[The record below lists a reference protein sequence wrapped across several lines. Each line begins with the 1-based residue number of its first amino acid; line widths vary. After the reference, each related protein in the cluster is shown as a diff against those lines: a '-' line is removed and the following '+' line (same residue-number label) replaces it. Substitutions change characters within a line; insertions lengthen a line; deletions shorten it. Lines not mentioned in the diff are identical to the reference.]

1 MNDIFDERRPKWWNA
16 VAVVLA
22 AFAPTSVALADIISD
37 RSTPE
42 LQLPAAG
49 SDSLEER
56 VGVRTG
62 ALEWYP
68 AVSTALAYDSNLFA
82 TDGPRTAEG
91 LSVTEAT
98 VALQSD
104 SSSLQTEGAAF
115 LRARRFARTSDQ
127 DTTEGGAALRL
138 ATPEGLANR
147 VTARLRA
154 DRRFE
159 SRTDVETPDIRPVS
173 LYDEVRADADYR
185 HVFSRFTLQ
194 PSVSAGQIQYGQSSQ
209 RFRDRSSY
217 SGELRGAY
225 ALTPDFSLVASGRYG
240 RDAFRGSS
248 PFVASANTGAAL
260 VGMHVA
266 LPEVL
271 ELELL
276 GGYFK
281 RRFDHDAGGISGVSL
296 QGALTWYPTRLL
308 TVRSA
313 LLREDEPT
321 GLPGALA
328 KVRTEASVELR
339 HEYSRAF
346 DLFVRGKRVTDDFKV
361 VQRKDK
367 AFAGEAGA
375 QYRITSHWH
384 VEFEYD
390 YAARDTA
397 QLGSSFSRHVVSLA
411 FIGRL

>member
-1 MNDIFDERRPKWWNA
+1 MA
-16 VAVVLA
+16 VALATLAPVSA
-22 AFAPTSVALADIISD
+22 AFADMISD

-42 LQLPAAG
+42 LQLPAEG
-49 SDSLEER
+49 SNLPDER

-62 ALEWYP
+62 AFEWYP

-98 VALQSD
+98 VALQGD
-104 SSSLQTEGAAF
+104 TSSLQTQGAAF

-127 DTTEGGAALRL
+127 NTTEGGAALRL
-138 ATPEGLANR
+138 ATPAGLSNQ

-173 LYDEVRADADYR
+173 LYDEARADVDYR
-185 HVFSRFTLQ
+185 HVFNRFTLQ
-194 PSVSAGQIQYGQSSQ
+194 PSVSAGRIQYDQSSQ
-209 RFRDRSSY
+209 RFRDRSY
-217 SGELRGAY
+217 YTGELRGAY
-225 ALTPDFSLVASGRYG
+225 ALTPDVSLVASGRYG
-240 RDAFRGSS
+240 RDAFRSES
-248 PFVASANTGAAL
+248 PLVASANTGAAL
-260 VGMHVA
+260 VGLHVA
-266 LPEVL
+266 IPEVL

-281 RRFDHDAGGISGVSL
+281 RRFDHDAGEISGASA
-296 QGALTWYPTRLL
+296 QGTLTWYPTRLL
-308 TVRSA
+308 TVRSTI
-313 LLREDEPT
+313 LREDEPT
-321 GLPGALA
+321 GLPGALG
-328 KVRTEASVELR
+328 KVRTEASIELQ
-339 HEYSRAF
+339 HEYSRSL
-346 DLFVRGKRVTDDFKV
+346 DLFVRGKRVVDDFKI

-384 VEFEYD
+384 VAFEYD

-397 QLGSSFSRHVVSLA
+397 QLGSSFSRHVVSLTV
-411 FIGRL
+411 IGRI